1 MGVSVAFALP
11 GSARQAHAAAALA
24 EANQLEEQLQQMTL
38 ELGAAFEARWLSL
51 QMQRQALGGL
61 HAAARTQTQ
70 AVQQSTKAFAMG
82 EHSMTELIQNRRLAQ
97 ESLRESQKLQL
108 ELVESWAL
116 MSLDLHRI
124 WDFDE

>member
-1 MGVSVAFALP
+1 VGVSLGFALP
-11 GSARQAHAAAALA
+11 GTARQAHAAAALA
-24 EANQLEEQLQQMTL
+24 EANQLEEQVQQMTL
-38 ELGAAFEARWLSL
+38 DLGSAFEARWWSL
-51 QMQRQALGGL
+51 NLQRQAVTGL
-61 HAAARTQTQ
+61 QAAAGTQAK

-97 ESLRESQKLQL
+97 ESFRESQKLQL

-116 MSLDLHRI
+116 INLDLHRI

>member
-1 MGVSVAFALP
+1 
-11 GSARQAHAAAALA
+11 
-24 EANQLEEQLQQMTL
+24 MTL
-38 ELGAAFEARWLSL
+38 DLGSAFEARWWSL
-51 QMQRQALGGL
+51 NLQRQAVTGL
-61 HAAARTQTQ
+61 QAAAGTQAK

-116 MSLDLHRI
+116 INLDLHRI